1 MSAISVLLVDDNPIF
16 LHCAKRFL
24 QKRRDVVVIGTVSGG
39 KWAVDLAQNLK
50 PDVALIDLSMPDLPG
65 LELIPRLR
73 AALPKMGIIALTLFD
88 TDDYRAAALA
98 AGADGFVSK
107 NTMNTDLIP
116 AIQKITQ
123 VESETS
129 PLGETGG
136 YDY

>member
-1 MSAISVLLVDDNPIF
+1 MSAVSVLLVDDNPIF

-24 QKRRDVVVIGTVSGG
+24 QKRQDVVVVGTVSGG

-65 LELIPRLR
+65 LELIPQLR
-73 AALPKMGIIALTLFD
+73 AALPEIGIIALTLFD
-88 TDDYRAAALA
+88 TDDYRQAALA

-116 AIQKITQ
+116 AIQRITQ
-123 VESETS
+123 VNRAK
-129 PLGETGG
+129 LAH
-136 YDY
+136 

>member
-1 MSAISVLLVDDNPIF
+1 MSAVSVLLVDDNPIF

-24 QKRRDVVVIGTVSGG
+24 QRRRDVVVVGTISGG

-73 AALPKMGIIALTLFD
+73 AALPEMGIIALTLFD

-123 VESETS
+123 ADKAKVA
-129 PLGETGG
+129 
-136 YDY
+136 